1 VWRLAEGNRVEFR
14 VLGPV
19 ELWIGERPVDLGSR
33 KELCVL
39 AALLLAVGRT
49 VSADWLAECVWGED
63 QPPSARETLQVYIS
77 RIRKRLRD
85 AGADAAVISSTL
97 TQGYRIAVPAEGID
111 LRRFESLV
119 KQADG
124 LAAAAPE
131 AAVELL
137 REACALFRGEPL
149 AGLSG
154 EWAQAT
160 RTSLVERERA
170 VSLRR
175 IELELRLGRHDGL
188 ISELTG
194 LTARGPVDQKAV
206 GLLMTALYNSG
217 RTAEALAVYRDT
229 RARLRASLGF
239 EPSRDLQDLHQRML
253 NGDPGLGPAREE
265 TPQPANA
272 SNTPTTAVTSDTLGP
287 DQRRFVGRDEDLHA
301 LLAHLEHDAR
311 AGFSAPVVVVDGMP
325 GVGKTTLALHAAHL
339 LRDKYPDGT
348 LQLGLRGHDPR
359 QEPMKPTEALV
370 TLLSMIGRQLSD
382 LQQFNAQETLSA
394 LWRAHTAS
402 RRILL
407 LLDDAH
413 DADQV
418 RPLLP
423 TSPGCAVLVTSRARL
438 SSLDSAHAHML
449 GPMPAA
455 EAARLFSEHV
465 GADRADDPEAVQEVA
480 KLCADLPLAVVV
492 AAGHLRSR
500 PAWTVRDLAQRM
512 AYTRNNP
519 DEGDQLGQPVN
530 AAFALSYRSLAPDHQ
545 RLFRGL
551 GLHQGNEF
559 SLHAA
564 AALHGAPAA
573 DTDRALDVLVGHNL
587 LDEPVRNRYRM
598 HDLLRGY
605 ASQRAHIEDS
615 DEDRELAQRR
625 LFDYYLY
632 VADRAERVIQ
642 PWHRRSEPLVHH
654 KPRDIPRLSCP
665 DEANAW
671 LAEEHTNLLT
681 AIRHADAHGF
691 RRHATQLPEVLGRYL
706 DRRGCWKQA
715 VEVHEIALGACYGL
729 GDRPG
734 QARALTDLGRAHWRL
749 GDLESARV
757 CAETALELWR
767 DLGDQA
773 GEADALFQLGRIH
786 WHARRPAQAESRF
799 RAAAVLRGRLNDQ
812 RGRAV
817 ADYHL
822 AIIVF
827 ELGRHAEGIA
837 RMSAALETAREIHD
851 YVSERD
857 CLTNL
862 GEMHQRL
869 GQTRDARRCFQQA
882 MTLARLHADPQRLAV
897 LANNIGAVYSSTG
910 DHAAALECFNEALE
924 THVRMGDRRNEFDT
938 LVNIAEVFRALGRPA
953 DALDHLERATALA
966 DGIGDPLLHAH
977 ARHTSG
983 MVLAQQG
990 NRDEALQSYRTA
1002 LAFARKAAAPL
1013 ERAKA
1018 HERIGDLLAESGE
1031 AAMARTQWRKALALY
1046 EELEL
1051 PEAESVRE
1059 RLRGPNTDGER

>member
-1 VWRLAEGNRVEFR
+1 MEFR

-49 VSADWLAECVWGED
+49 VSADWLAECVWGEE

-85 AGADAAVISSTL
+85 AGADATVISSTL
-97 TQGYRIAVPAEGID
+97 TQGYRIAVPADSID

-194 LTARGPVDQKAV
+194 LTARGPVDQKTV
-206 GLLMTALYNSG
+206 GLLMTALYNAG
-217 RTAEALAVYRDT
+217 RTAEALAAYRDT
-229 RARLRASLGF
+229 RARLRGSLGF

-253 NGDPGLGPAREE
+253 KGDPGLGPAREE
-265 TPQPANA
+265 TSQSQPANIATA
-272 SNTPTTAVTSDTLGP
+272 SGAAAASTATTDTLGP
-287 DQRRFVGRDEDLHA
+287 DQRRFVGRDEDLRT
-301 LLAHLEHDAR
+301 LLSHLKHDAR

-325 GVGKTTLALHAAHL
+325 GVGKTTLALHAAHR

-348 LQLGLRGHDPR
+348 LQLGLRGHDSR

-438 SSLDSAHAHML
+438 SSLDTAHAHML

-465 GADRADDPEAVQEVA
+465 GAERADDPEAVQEVA

-530 AAFALSYRSLAPDHQ
+530 AAFALSYRGLAPDQQ

-551 GLHQGNEF
+551 GLHQGTEF

-573 DTDRALDVLVGHNL
+573 DTDRALDVLVGQNL

-605 ASQRAHIEDS
+605 AGQRAHIEET
-615 DEDRELAQRR
+615 DEDRDLAQRR

-642 PWHRRSEPLVHH
+642 PWHRRSAPLVHH
-654 KPRDIPRLSCP
+654 KPRDIPRLAAT

-671 LAEEHTNLLT
+671 LAAEHTNLLT
-681 AIRHADAHGF
+681 AIRHAEAHGF

-706 DRRGCWKQA
+706 DRQGYWKQA
-715 VEVHEIALGACYGL
+715 VEAHEIALGACYGL
-729 GDRPG
+729 GNRPG
-734 QARALTDLGRAHWRL
+734 QARALTDLGGAHWRL

-786 WHARRPAQAESRF
+786 WHARRPTQAESRF
-799 RAAAVLRGRLNDQ
+799 RAAAVLRARLNDQ

-827 ELGRHAEGIA
+827 ELGRHAEGIV

-851 YVSERD
+851 LVSERD

-910 DHAAALECFNEALE
+910 DHAAALDCFNEALE
-924 THVRMGDRRNEFDT
+924 THMRMGDRRNEFDT
-938 LVNIAEVFRALGRPA
+938 LVNIAEVFRALGRLT
-953 DALDHLERATALA
+953 DALDHLQRASALA
-966 DGIGDPLLHAH
+966 DSIGDPLLHAH
-977 ARHTSG
+977 ARLASG
-983 MVLAQQG
+983 AVLARQG
-990 NRDEALQSYRTA
+990 RRDEALQSYRTA

-1018 HERIGDLLAESGE
+1018 HERIGGLLAESGE
-1031 AAMARTQWRKALALY
+1031 ASMARTQWRKALALY

-1051 PEAESVRE
+1051 PEADSLRE
-1059 RLRGPNTDGER
+1059 RLREPNSDKEH